1 MFDTGPLNDAMI
13 DDDVFGQ
20 AATILPAAGGSIP
33 LQIVWDIQHAH
44 EGDIYEVPYAN
55 YVAGCR
61 ESDVAAVSNG
71 DTLVV
76 NSKNYRILAME
87 EDGQGWVN
95 LIVDPKK

>member
-1 MFDTGPLNDAMI
+1 MFDTGPLNDAMV
-13 DDDVFGQ
+13 DDGIFGQ
-20 AATILPAAGGSIP
+20 AANIITDAGSIS

-44 EGDIYEVPYAN
+44 EGDIYEVTYAN

-61 ESDVAAVSNG
+61 ESDVAEVCNG

-95 LIVDPKK
+95 LIVEPKK